1 MVMRCLSL
9 FLLLSIQFPLASQ
22 SAQIKWDD
30 PDPAEQ
36 VSMATPAN
44 KSIAIAVKDIKTKK
58 SIPFFTVDFTSCGHP
73 VYESN
78 GDGVFSMEAQ
88 EGFACYIRIAKSG
101 YSNLDLM
108 VDYVDLPGDG
118 KTYTVFLSR
127 SPNSFS
133 GHVRDTVDGNLYL
146 ADAQVELKALSSDYV
161 QQVET
166 SAQGEFSLYLTPDTE
181 YELQV
186 SHPQY
191 LPYVEKFK
199 TGSNL
204 DGHEIKRLYVQK
216 RERDIVR
223 AGLGTEV
230 VVGKKNRSIDKIH
243 YYSVQVLAKEK
254 AAVNLED
261 YRALKRY
268 GEVFEVHDGFSSKI
282 RVGKYFDR
290 GVAEEALKMIRQLD
304 PYKDAF
310 LTQYL
315 PPKSNPDK
323 SAVSEEKGYMVRL
336 ASYLNAEMFDGSV
349 IDELGE
355 ITSVRKDE
363 WTIMLLHGFKTI
375 DDAKRAAEKVRKLGF
390 QAAYAVHYDGESML
404 KL

>member
-1 MVMRCLSL
+1 MRCISL
-9 FLLLSIQFPLASQ
+9 LCLICFHLSIASQ
-22 SAQIKWDD
+22 SAQIQWDD
-30 PDPAEQ
+30 PKSTEKISAL
-36 VSMATPAN
+36 TPAHR
-44 KSIAIAVKDIKTKK
+44 SVAIAVKDIKTKK
-58 SIPFFTVDFTSCGHP
+58 NIPFFTIDFTSCGHP

-78 GDGVFSMEAQ
+78 GEGLFSMEAQ

-108 VDYVDLPGDG
+108 VDYVDLPRDG

-133 GHVRDTVDGNLYL
+133 GHVRDTVKGNLYL
-146 ADAQVELKALSSDYV
+146 ANAQVELKALSSEYV

-166 SAQGEFSLYLTPDTE
+166 SAQGEFSLYLTPETD
-181 YELQV
+181 YEIQV
-186 SHPQY
+186 SHPEY
-191 LPYVEKFK
+191 LPFKEKFR
-199 TGSNL
+199 TGATLN
-204 DGHEIKRLYVQK
+204 GRAIKRLYVQ
-216 RERDIVR
+216 RIEQGVVR

-230 VVGKKNRSIDKIH
+230 VVGKKNRTIDKIN
-243 YYSVQVLAKEK
+243 YYSVQVVAKERD
-254 AAVNLED
+254 AVDLED
-261 YRALKRY
+261 YRELKRY
-268 GEVFEVHDGFSSKI
+268 GEVFEVHDGHSSKI

-290 GVAEEALKMIRQLD
+290 GVAEDALKMIRQQN

-315 PPKSNPDK
+315 PPKATVDILPK
-323 SAVSEEKGYMVRL
+323 PEIKGYMVRL
-336 ASYLNAEMFDGSV
+336 ASYLNAELFDGSM
-349 IDELGE
+349 IEQLGS

-363 WTIMLLHGFKTI
+363 WTIMLLQGYKTI
-375 DDAKRAAEKVRKLGF
+375 DDAKLAAEKVRKLGF